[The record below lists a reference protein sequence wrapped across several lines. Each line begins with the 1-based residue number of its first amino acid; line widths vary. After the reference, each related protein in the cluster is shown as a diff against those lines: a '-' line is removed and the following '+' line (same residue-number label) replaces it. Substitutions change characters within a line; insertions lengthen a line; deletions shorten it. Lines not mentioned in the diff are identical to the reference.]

1 MQKYGYIRVSSKD
14 QNPERQIRALQDCQI
29 PRENMYLDKLSG
41 KDFERPAYRRLL
53 KRLKRGDVLVI
64 KSIDRLGRDYGEI
77 LEQWRY
83 ITKEKGACI
92 RVIDMPLFNT
102 DCDRENLTGIFVSD
116 LVLQILAYVAETE
129 RNFIRQRQAEG
140 IVAAKEK
147 GVKFGCSKKEL
158 PEAFMQY
165 CMMWEQGEI
174 SIREAAR
181 ALHMSHAT
189 FHRRCREVIGE
200 RSDNKNERKL

>member
-14 QNPERQIRALQDCQI
+14 QNPERQIRALQECQI

-53 KRLKRGDVLVI
+53 KKLKPGDVLVI

-77 LEQWRY
+77 IEQWRY
-83 ITKEKGACI
+83 ITKEKEACI
-92 RVIDMPLFNT
+92 RVIDMPLLNT
-102 DCDRENLTGIFVSD
+102 DCDRENLTGVFVSD

-140 IVAAKEK
+140 IAAAKEK
-147 GVKFGCSKKEL
+147 GVRFGCTKKEL
-158 PEAFMQY
+158 PEKFMQY
-165 CMMWEQGEI
+165 CMMWEKGKI
-174 SIREAAR
+174 SIREGAK
-181 ALHMSHAT
+181 ALNMSHAT
-189 FHRRCREVIGE
+189 FHRRCREIIEE
-200 RSDNKNERKL
+200 RSNEK

>member
-53 KRLKRGDVLVI
+53 KKLKRGDVLVI

-77 LEQWRY
+77 LEQWRL
-83 ITKEKGACI
+83 ITKEKGAFI
-92 RVIDMPLFNT
+92 RVIDMPLLNT
-102 DCDRENLTGIFVSD
+102 DYNHENLTGVFISD

-129 RNFIRQRQAEG
+129 RSFIKQRQAEG
-140 IVAAKEK
+140 IAAAKEK

-158 PEAFMQY
+158 P
-165 CMMWEQGEI
+165 
-174 SIREAAR
+174 
-181 ALHMSHAT
+181 
-189 FHRRCREVIGE
+189 
-200 RSDNKNERKL
+200 